1 MFPKTQ
7 VIVNPES
14 NNGRTRRR
22 WRQIKEAL
30 RSHFKDFHYEFTE
43 KPLQAIDLTRE
54 AIKSGSELIIGVG
67 GDGTV
72 NEIANGFFEDRR
84 IINPE
89 TTLGIVPSGTGCDL
103 IKSLNIPTGLNDSMK
118 LIAESG
124 SSRIDVGRAA
134 FIGPDGQSLERF
146 FLNVADFGLGGE
158 VVREVNR
165 RRLERKASSYFRCL
179 YTAFI
184 HYRHKRLHL
193 RLDGQDLPDD
203 EYMIGA
209 VANGRVFGKGMR
221 ISPDARLDD
230 GLLDVV
236 LIKGMRMLEFLRNSL
251 KVYRGTHLSHPKVS
265 LHRCRRMEAVPVTG
279 QEVLIELD
287 GEQIGRLP
295 ATFDL
300 IPRYIQVKSNL

>member
-14 NNGRTRRR
+14 NKGRTRRR
-22 WRQIKEAL
+22 WRLIKEAL
-30 RSHFKDFHYEFTE
+30 RHHLKEFRYDFTE
-43 KPLQAIDLTRE
+43 QPLQAIEMTRE

-89 TTLGIVPSGTGCDL
+89 TALGIVPSGTGCDL
-103 IKSLNIPTGLNDSMK
+103 IKSLNIPAGLSDSMK
-118 LIAESG
+118 VIAEPGTSL
-124 SSRIDVGRAA
+124 IDVGRASYT
-134 FIGPDGQSLERF
+134 GPDGQPEERY

-165 RRLERKASSYFRCL
+165 KRLERRKSSYFRCL
-179 YTAFI
+179 YTAYV
-184 HYRHKRLHL
+184 HYKQKRLKL
-193 RLDGQDLPDD
+193 KLDGQDIPEDD
-203 EYMIGA
+203 YMIGA
-209 VANGRVFGKGMR
+209 VANGRVFGKGMK
-221 ISPDARLDD
+221 ISPEARLDD

-236 LIKGMRMLEFLRNSL
+236 VVKGMRLLEFLRNSL
-251 KVYRGTHLSHPKVS
+251 RVYRGTHLTHPKVS
-265 LHRCRRMEAVPVTG
+265 LTRCRTVQAIPVTG

-287 GEQIGRLP
+287 GEQLGRLP

-300 IPRYIQVKSNL
+300 IPRHLQVKSNL

>member
-1 MFPKTQ
+1 MSLKTQ

-14 NNGRTRRR
+14 NKGRTRRR
-22 WRQIKEAL
+22 WRLIKEAL
-30 RSHFKDFHYEFTE
+30 RSHFKEFRYEFTE
-43 KPLQAIDLTRE
+43 KPLQATELTRE

-72 NEIANGFFEDRR
+72 NEIANGFFEERR
-84 IINPE
+84 LINPE

-103 IKSLNIPTGLNDSMK
+103 IKSLNIPTGLGDSMK
-118 LIAESG
+118 IIAESG
-124 SSRIDVGRAA
+124 SSRIDVGRAS
-134 FIGPDGQSLERF
+134 FTGPDGKSQERF

-165 RRLERKASSYFRCL
+165 KRLERKASSYFRCL

-184 HYRHKRLHL
+184 HYKHKRLHL
-193 RLDGQDLPDD
+193 KLDGRALDDD

-221 ISPDARLDD
+221 ISPEASLDD

-236 LIKGMRMLEFLRNSL
+236 LIKSMRMLEFLRNSL
-251 KVYRGTHLSHPKVS
+251 RVYRGTHLSHPKVS
-265 LHRCRRMEAVPVTG
+265 LQRCRKLEAIPVTG

-295 ATFDL
+295 ATFEVL
-300 IPRYIQVKSNL
+300 PRHMQVKSNL